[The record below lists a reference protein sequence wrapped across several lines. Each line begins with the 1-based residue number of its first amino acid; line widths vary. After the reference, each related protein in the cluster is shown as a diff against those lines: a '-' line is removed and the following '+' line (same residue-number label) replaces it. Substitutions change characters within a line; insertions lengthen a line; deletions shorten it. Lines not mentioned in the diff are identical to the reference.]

1 MAAASTA
8 NNAATAQV
16 VLDQYIPHPILHIS
30 IKRATGLL
38 LKIYKLNSLF
48 FIFIYSSF
56 RLVLDLGKY
65 MLCNLNILY
74 IAICSNYMQGMFK
87 NRLHSFVS
95 LSPNAAIGQA
105 SAGSSCTSDYI
116 LVRKSQRYF

>member
-48 FIFIYSSF
+48 FILVYSSF

-65 MLCNLNILY
+65 IICNLNVLY
-74 IAICSNYMQGMFK
+74 IAIYSNYVQSMFK
-87 NRLHSFVS
+87 
-95 LSPNAAIGQA
+95 
-105 SAGSSCTSDYI
+105 Y
-116 LVRKSQRYF
+116 